1 MCYSQRNFLKD
12 FIYLFLER
20 GEEREEEREKERE
33 RNSNVWLPL
42 ACPILGTMTRNPGM
56 CPDWESNQQ
65 PFGSQVGA
73 QSTEPH
79 QRARLTFKSM
89 NFS

>member
-1 MCYSQRNFLKD
+1 MCYSQRNFFKD

-20 GEEREEEREKERE
+20 GEEREKERE

-65 PFGSQVGA
+65 PFGSQASA
-73 QSTEPH
+73 QY
-79 QRARLTFKSM
+79 
-89 NFS
+89 